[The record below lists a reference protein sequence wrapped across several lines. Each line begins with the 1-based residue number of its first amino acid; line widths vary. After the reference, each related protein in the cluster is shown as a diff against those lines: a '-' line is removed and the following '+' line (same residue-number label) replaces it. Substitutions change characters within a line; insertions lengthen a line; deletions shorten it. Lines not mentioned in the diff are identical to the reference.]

1 MSAYCLLFIICLFA
15 SVFFAMLLYKPQG
28 ASNQYGNGDPYWIPQ
43 FYPPIFSVP
52 WNVPGEP
59 QRSPS
64 PQNQKNRQKAQN
76 HWVKVDNATNETPC
90 PPTHLRNFICVNKR
104 NSEDSIRVL
113 QYNVLAETYN
123 APDRYSYCP
132 EWALKWSYRGKNLLN
147 EILAYQPDIITLQ
160 EVDMYAWFEEQ
171 LQKNGFKGIYRQRPM
186 GKPDGVAIFYN
197 ASRLRLCNFHNI
209 NYNSLEPLTARH
221 NFDTSRY
228 QKNNIALFALLE
240 TIPTDS
246 FKSQRFVVA
255 TTHTHW
261 DPKLSDLK
269 LRQAHMLLQ
278 ELKRYVDYKAD
289 GIATPVIVS
298 GDFNSLP
305 NSAMYELYSRGVVSG
320 RHSDMLEFSSAEDF
334 KHDFNLSSAY
344 SHLKEPLSN
353 FTPWFKGCL
362 DYVWFSNHLEVHSLL
377 GPLSEQQ
384 MEKDTAL
391 PSTSWSSDHTSLC
404 CELQFKVQH

>member
-171 LQKNGFKGIYRQRPM
+171 LQKMGLKEFIDKGQWENQMEWLFFTMLAGF
-186 GKPDGVAIFYN
+186 DCAIFTTSITTLLN
-197 ASRLRLCNFHNI
+197 HSQHATI
-209 NYNSLEPLTARH
+209 LT
-221 NFDTSRY
+221 
-228 QKNNIALFALLE
+228 LLD
-240 TIPTDS
+240 I
-246 FKSQRFVVA
+246 
-255 TTHTHW
+255 
-261 DPKLSDLK
+261 
-269 LRQAHMLLQ
+269 
-278 ELKRYVDYKAD
+278 KR
-289 GIATPVIVS
+289 II
-298 GDFNSLP
+298 
-305 NSAMYELYSRGVVSG
+305 
-320 RHSDMLEFSSAEDF
+320 
-334 KHDFNLSSAY
+334 
-344 SHLKEPLSN
+344 
-353 FTPWFKGCL
+353 
-362 DYVWFSNHLEVHSLL
+362 
-377 GPLSEQQ
+377 
-384 MEKDTAL
+384 L
-391 PSTSWSSDHTSLC
+391 PSLHC
-404 CELQFKVQH
+404 